1 MTTAWL
7 RVAAIAIGVAGVI
20 DPSITAVRHV
30 KPEIALVASPRLPDS
45 DLIDRVAR
53 SLDDRFTVIRGA
65 SIVAAATVSVGYQL
79 PELAARN
86 STVGFAVLPE
96 PRDPFVAITAVDT
109 PPRVNLHA
117 QAPIKV
123 GLQTFA
129 ARGQTLTVTISDGN
143 VTLNRIATTI
153 TGDDTT
159 EAIELPIVPTATGAS
174 RYIVAASVSG
184 GAREARADVSPRK
197 CLFIAGPCPFGRR
210 RG

>member
-129 ARGQTLTVTISDGN
+129 ARGQTLTGGRSDGSGWQ
-143 VTLNRIATTI
+143 ATRQDFH
-153 TGDDTT
+153 GFQQ
-159 EAIELPIVPTATGAS
+159 IVRAPDEFMLRGNFL
-174 RYIVAASVSG
+174 RLVVAAM
-184 GAREARADVSPRK
+184 REDAPLIQESLD
-197 CLFIAGPCPFGRR
+197 
-210 RG
+210 